1 MKFVINAVR
10 DNSEDSW
17 GGYIGND
24 YVTACPFD
32 VDELFAGLTRAIRAR
47 FEISNVRPRY
57 FDYHT
62 FAWMGISYMAT
73 EITGSEDAPCLTS
86 HISERIREFFEKK
99 GQKCAY
105 VYISIYQ

>member
-24 YVTACPFD
+24 YVTACPFE
-32 VDELFAGLTRAIRAR
+32 VEELFAGLTRAIRAR

-62 FAWMGISYMAT
+62 FEWTNYSYKAI
-73 EITGSEDAPCLTS
+73 EITEDEDAPCLTS
-86 HISERIREFFEKK
+86 NISERIREAFYKK
-99 GQKCAY
+99 DQLADFI
-105 VYISIYQ
+105 YISVY